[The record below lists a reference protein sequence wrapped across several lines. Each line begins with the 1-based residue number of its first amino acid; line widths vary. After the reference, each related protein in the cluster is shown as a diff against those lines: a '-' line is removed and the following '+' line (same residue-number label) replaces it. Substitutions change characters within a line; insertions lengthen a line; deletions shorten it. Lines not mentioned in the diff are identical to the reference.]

1 MKRFLPPL
9 NALRAFDAAAR
20 HNSFTG
26 AAAELRVSHA
36 AISRHV
42 RQLEARLGVALFRK
56 LGRGVTLTD
65 DGAAYL
71 EQVAKAFDIIGE
83 ATASVAKTPASLAI
97 SVSAEPIFA
106 ARWLV
111 PHLAGFQRAHDDIEV
126 FIDAT
131 PTLANLE
138 RDEADVAI
146 RYGRGGWP
154 GLKQDLITAAQLYA
168 VGSPKLLGRR
178 RTPPTPVE
186 LASLPLLHE
195 DRGDMWRR
203 WFIAAG
209 APKVAPTAGS
219 HMSYTLTIDA
229 AIAGQGLALVH
240 EVLVQDEL
248 ANRRLIK
255 MSEMALED
263 GSYWL
268 VWPERALRRKPV
280 AAFRDW
286 ILAESAG
293 MR

>member
-1 MKRFLPPL
+1 MKRLLPPL

-42 RQLEARLGVALFRK
+42 RQLEARLGVLLFRK

-71 EQVAKAFDIIGE
+71 EPVARAFDIIGE
-83 ATASVAKTPASLAI
+83 ATASVAKTPASLAV

-111 PHLAGFQRAHDDIEV
+111 PRLVRFQQQHADIEV

-131 PTLANLE
+131 PNLANLAK
-138 RDEADVAI
+138 DEADLGI

-154 GLKQDLITAAQLYA
+154 GLKQDLITAASLYA
-168 VGSPKLLGRR
+168 VASPKLMGRR
-178 RTPPTPVE
+178 RTPPTPFD

-203 WFIAAG
+203 WFAAAG
-209 APKVAPTAGS
+209 APKLAPATGP
-219 HMSYTLTIDA
+219 HLSYTLTIDA
-229 AIAGQGLALVH
+229 AIAGQGIALVH

-248 ANRRLIK
+248 AKRRLVK
-255 MSEMALED
+255 VSDVALED

-268 VWPERALRRKPV
+268 VWPDRALRRKAV
-280 AAFRDW
+280 AAFREW
-286 ILAESAG
+286 LLAESAG
-293 MR
+293 LR

>member
-1 MKRFLPPL
+1 MKRLLPPL

-42 RQLEARLGVALFRK
+42 RQLEARLGVLLFRK

-71 EQVAKAFDIIGE
+71 EPVARAFDIIGE
-83 ATASVAKTPASLAI
+83 ATASVAKTPASLAV

-111 PHLAGFQRAHDDIEV
+111 PRLVRFQQQHADIEV

-131 PTLANLE
+131 PNLANLAK
-138 RDEADVAI
+138 DEADLGI

-154 GLKQDLITAAQLYA
+154 GLKQDLITAASLFA
-168 VGSPKLLGRR
+168 VASPKLMGRR
-178 RTPPTPVE
+178 RAPTTFD

-195 DRGDMWRR
+195 DRGDLWRR

-209 APKVAPTAGS
+209 APKLAPATGP
-219 HMSYTLTIDA
+219 HLSYTLTIDA
-229 AIAGQGLALVH
+229 AIAGQGIALVH

-248 ANRRLIK
+248 AKRRLVK
-255 MSEMALED
+255 VSDVAVED

-268 VWPERALRRKPV
+268 VFPDRALRRKAV

-286 ILAESAG
+286 LLAESAG
-293 MR
+293 LR

>member
-1 MKRFLPPL
+1 MKRLLPPL
-9 NALRAFDAAAR
+9 NALRAFDATAR

-56 LGRGVTLTD
+56 LGRGVTLSD

-71 EQVAKAFDIIGE
+71 EQVAKAFDIISD
-83 ATASVAKTPASLAI
+83 ATASIAKTPASLSV
-97 SVSAEPIFA
+97 SVSAEPIIA

-111 PHLAGFQRAHDDIEV
+111 PRLVNFQRAHPDVEV
-126 FIDAT
+126 VIDAT
-131 PTLANLE
+131 ASLANLE
-138 RDEADVAI
+138 RDEADLAI
-146 RYGRGGWP
+146 RYGRGNWP
-154 GLKQDLITAAQLYA
+154 RLTQDLITDAKLYA

-178 RTPPTPVE
+178 RTAPTPVD

-209 APKVAPTAGS
+209 APKVAPAAGA
-219 HMSYTLTIDA
+219 HMSYTLTIEA

-240 EVLVQDEL
+240 DVLVQDEL
-248 ANRRLIK
+248 TSRRLVK
-255 MSEMALED
+255 VSDVALED

-268 VWPERALRRKPV
+268 VFVDRALRRKPV

-286 ILAESAG
+286 ILEESAG

>member
-1 MKRFLPPL
+1 MKRLLPPL

-83 ATASVAKTPASLAI
+83 ATESVAKTPASLAI

-111 PHLAGFQRAHDDIEV
+111 PHLAAFQRQHDDIEV

-131 PTLANLE
+131 PNLANLE
-138 RDEADVAI
+138 RDEADIAI
-146 RYGRGGWP
+146 RYGCGNWS

-178 RTPPTPVE
+178 RGPPTPVE

-209 APKVAPTAGS
+209 APKVAPSAGS

-240 EVLVQDEL
+240 EVLVQEEL
-248 ANRRLIK
+248 TSRRLMK
-255 MSEMALED
+255 MSDVALED

>member
-1 MKRFLPPL
+1 MKRLLPSL

-65 DGAAYL
+65 DGGAYL

-83 ATASVAKTPASLAI
+83 ATASVAKTPASLAV

-111 PHLAGFQRAHDDIEV
+111 PRLVGFQREHGDIEV

-131 PTLANLE
+131 PAVANLE
-138 RDEADVAI
+138 RDEADIAI
-146 RYGRGGWP
+146 RYGRGGWS
-154 GLKQDLITAAQLYA
+154 GLKQDLITGAQLFA
-168 VGSPKLLGRR
+168 VGSPRLLGRR
-178 RTPPTPVE
+178 RAPPTPVE

-209 APKVAPTAGS
+209 APKVAPTAGA

-229 AIAGQGLALVH
+229 AIAGQGVALVH
-240 EVLVQDEL
+240 EAMVQDEL
-248 ANRRLIK
+248 ANRRLRQD
-255 MSEMALED
+255 SGVALEE
-263 GSYWL
+263 GCSWL
-268 VWPERALRRKPV
+268 
-280 AAFRDW
+280 
-286 ILAESAG
+286 
-293 MR
+293 

>member
-1 MKRFLPPL
+1 MKRLLPPL

-36 AISRHV
+36 AVSRHV
-42 RQLEARLGVALFRK
+42 RQLEARLGVLLFRK

-83 ATASVAKTPASLAI
+83 ATESVAKTPASLAVAV
-97 SVSAEPIFA
+97 SVEPIFA

-111 PHLAGFQRAHDDIEV
+111 PRLGGFQRQQADVEI

-131 PTLANLE
+131 PALANLE
-138 RDEADVAI
+138 RDEADTAI
-146 RYGRGGWP
+146 RYGRGGWR
-154 GLKQDLITAAQLYA
+154 GLKQDLITAARLCA

-178 RTPPTPVE
+178 RSPPTPVE

-195 DRGDMWRR
+195 DRGDLWRR
-203 WFIAAG
+203 WFLAAG
-209 APKVAPTAGS
+209 APKVAPSAGS
-219 HMSYTLTIDA
+219 HLSYTLTIDA

-240 EVLVQDEL
+240 EALVRDEL
-248 ANRRLIK
+248 DSRRLVK
-255 MSEMALED
+255 VSDVVVED
-263 GSYWL
+263 GCYWL
-268 VWPERALRRKPV
+268 VYADRALRRRAV

-286 ILAESAG
+286 LLAQSAG
-293 MR
+293 LR